1 MSKKIKLAGMVA
13 MLSMTFVSCSND
25 ELKEAYQGEKIT
37 FTTKV
42 GASRAQVING
52 VADLESFR
60 VHAEMGGDKP
70 FLDHVKAERASSA
83 DATGIYKLT
92 GISDNEAM
100 WPEGVNEIEF
110 WAYGPEQVGQ
120 PSHDGSSK
128 ILHFEKFSPQD
139 SPAAQVDIV
148 VAYAKSKKTSG
159 AIPLTFHHAL
169 SQVEVKARCGD
180 DSKHVMIK
188 AAYIVNLKK
197 EGELR
202 YTSQNDTHLEWNPG
216 SEVKY
221 YGTSFD
227 VITLEDKENNGKKV
241 YQGLLAEP
249 VDEQKGSKS
258 GTGLMMIP
266 QDITALNED
275 MDNKGVY
282 IAMYCRIESHHSG
295 NYENSYIGEKDP
307 FVKDFA
313 DGGSVYHHHQLY
325 PKTGTG
331 YDSNA
336 YAYTCVPITAPD
348 GKWEPG
354 KKYIYNLNFFD
365 GGSGGGIVP
374 PTDSGLPDTGNEGDK
389 PGHPVVEEPISFT
402 VTVED
407 WTEADVKDPSMN

>member
-1 MSKKIKLAGMVA
+1 M
-13 MLSMTFVSCSND
+13 
-25 ELKEAYQGEKIT
+25 
-37 FTTKV
+37 
-42 GASRAQVING
+42 
-52 VADLESFR
+52 
-60 VHAEMGGDKP
+60 
-70 FLDHVKAERASSA
+70 
-83 DATGIYKLT
+83 
-92 GISDNEAM
+92 
-100 WPEGVNEIEF
+100 
-110 WAYGPEQVGQ
+110 
-120 PSHDGSSK
+120 
-128 ILHFEKFSPQD
+128 HFEKFSPQD

-295 NYENSYIGEKDP
+295 NYENSHIGEKR
-307 FVKDFA
+307 
-313 DGGSVYHHHQLY
+313 
-325 PKTGTG
+325 
-331 YDSNA
+331 
-336 YAYTCVPITAPD
+336 
-348 GKWEPG
+348 
-354 KKYIYNLNFFD
+354 
-365 GGSGGGIVP
+365 
-374 PTDSGLPDTGNEGDK
+374 
-389 PGHPVVEEPISFT
+389 SFC
-402 VTVED
+402 ERFC
-407 WTEADVKDPSMN
+407 

>member
-60 VHAEMGGDKP
+60 VHAEMGSDKP
-70 FLDHVKAERASSA
+70 FLDHVLAKKASGDAS
-83 DATGIYKLT
+83 TGIYKLE
-92 GISDNEAM
+92 NEIM
-100 WPEGVNEIEF
+100 WPEGANEIEF
-110 WAYGPEQVGQ
+110 WAYGPDGIGQ

-139 SPAAQVDIV
+139 SPATQVDIV
-148 VAYAKSKKTSG
+148 VAYTKSPKTSG
-159 AIPLTFHHAL
+159 AVPLNFHHAL

-180 DSKHVMIK
+180 PNKHVMIK
-188 AAYIVNLKK
+188 AAYIVNLKQ

-202 YTSQNDTHLEWNPG
+202 YTSQNDTHLEWKLG
-216 SEVKY
+216 SDVKY

-227 VITLEDKENNGKKV
+227 EAISLTNGLEEGKKV
-241 YQGLLAEP
+241 YQGLLAEL
-249 VDEQKGSKS
+249 DEQKGSKL

-266 QDITALNED
+266 QEIIALNKD

-295 NYENSYIGEKDP
+295 NYNTSHVDDGEIDP
-307 FVKDFA
+307 FVKDFNEGKDNA
-313 DGGSVYHHHQLY
+313 YHHHQLY

-331 YDSNA
+331 YDPEA